1 MQLLFLNT
9 LFGLNGV
16 IVDMENPKTIK
27 IHVQHHNMKLYK
39 YLRQIF
45 FTWHN
50 RHVLWNYI
58 VSVIPSSYLSFADT
72 YNHYFSSWPFK
83 TQTQRML
90 LLIQIDSECCQI
102 YKSVL
107 DAVRVCVVWLTSK
120 CKTNFI
126 YVSIW
131 MSCAHYNIQL
141 YITFMCYIW
150 VLHSQVI
157 WEIDETKKE
166 IKCWVDNIC

>member
-1 MQLLFLNT
+1 MNTKYQFNLFNVGWQNIYRWTYQNGRSVDTIHRLANMLLLSTSAGNMKIKMQLLLLDT
-9 LFGLNGV
+9 LFGWNGV

-90 LLIQIDSECCQI
+90 LLIQIDSECFMMWFINLYLILFIPVWC
-102 YKSVL
+102 L
-107 DAVRVCVVWLTSK
+107 VWL
-120 CKTNFI
+120 
-126 YVSIW
+126 
-131 MSCAHYNIQL
+131 
-141 YITFMCYIW
+141 
-150 VLHSQVI
+150 
-157 WEIDETKKE
+157 
-166 IKCWVDNIC
+166 